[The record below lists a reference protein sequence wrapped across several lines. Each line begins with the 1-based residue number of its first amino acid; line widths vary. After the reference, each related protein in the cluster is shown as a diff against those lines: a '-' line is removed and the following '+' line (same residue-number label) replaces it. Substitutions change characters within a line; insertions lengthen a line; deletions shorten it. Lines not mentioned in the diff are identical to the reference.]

1 MLALWTS
8 QYSTVQLQYTWKVSK
23 AKWIND
29 VPGCNKTFWIV
40 EQFNV
45 DTATVVTCTME
56 VRIGHLVFGDI
67 NDYNK
72 VWTKCLLY
80 TNILGILNKV
90 NVVRRFKIY

>member
-56 VRIGHLVFGDI
+56 VRIGHWFLV
-67 NDYNK
+67 
-72 VWTKCLLY
+72 
-80 TNILGILNKV
+80 ILTITTRYGPSVYSNYILK
-90 NVVRRFKIY
+90 